1 MLPPPHP
8 PSDVV
13 DLAAQPPA
21 DNSADADT
29 AGDRAPRP
37 IYDFPSAVVMTEQI
51 RTTRDTSSNRV
62 LNQYLLGH
70 RLGRGQ
76 HGDVYKGF
84 DINRGYMVVAIKA
97 CRRKGKD
104 RMEELRAKNA
114 MERAAAAAASGAGAE
129 GRGLQRMGGGG
140 AHLVDRLQSAERKV
154 LREIAIMKKCKHGQ
168 IVQLLEVIDDRLTSK
183 IFMGACVAPLPQ
195 LTELMQS
202 TVMEY
207 MGGGEVKWRDS
218 ASPNALPVL
227 RVDQARRIC
236 RDVILGLE
244 YLHHQGII
252 HRDIK
257 PANLLW
263 TADRRGVKITDF
275 GVSHFSYAQRLKSVR
290 ASEAY
295 RRAVTKKKE
304 RLEREKEEK
313 ERLERAERERHWR
326 FQGKGKARGA
336 GGANVSGSG
345 SASSSGRVTP
355 KANTAKEKE
364 KAAGDEAD
372 DEDDADILEALEGTP
387 DPLLL
392 DDGGLS
398 RQAGTPS
405 FLAPE
410 IIWEFRKERQDELV
424 RRVGGLAGASTSATA
439 GTSVGAL
446 GAGWFG
452 GTRSRSGSEA
462 FGAEGQGRDGEAS
475 TSASLLATH
484 PAQSHSHSPVRP
496 GEARSRSA
504 SNPNPESGP
513 GQEKALPALPDGQ
526 DDLEHAPVDVN
537 VIPPSESSRHG
548 DEPTPPPRSPSPSS
562 SVHDSPKLP
571 STTANSNGR
580 TPATSAT
587 DPPSISAHANGEPE
601 PELAPSA
608 TTTTL
613 GTNVSAR
620 PPITK
625 AIDVWA
631 LGVTLYCLLCA
642 SCPWSGANEFVLYQA
657 VHAQDFRVPET
668 LGYDAIP
675 AGPRGLTREQAEA
688 SGSEGAFVV
697 WLLERLLE
705 KDVEKRITLDDVKVC
720 LCFPFFSFFYRRLS
734 PRLFLSLSHYLVI
747 IQLLCFSSVA
757 LSHSN
762 YHLLT
767 ANNYLISV
775 SRGSRAISPTRRHGC
790 ARRRPSGTTPSMSPP
805 QTSQTRCLCSSSHG
819 RSARPPL
826 PPCPARR
833 PRPGPSAAAGST
845 ESRGRAGG

>member
-1 MLPPPHP
+1 MLP
-8 PSDVV
+8 
-13 DLAAQPPA
+13 
-21 DNSADADT
+21 
-29 AGDRAPRP
+29 
-37 IYDFPSAVVMTEQI
+37 
-51 RTTRDTSSNRV
+51 
-62 LNQYLLGH
+62 
-70 RLGRGQ
+70 
-76 HGDVYKGF
+76 
-84 DINRGYMVVAIKA
+84 
-97 CRRKGKD
+97 
-104 RMEELRAKNA
+104 
-114 MERAAAAAASGAGAE
+114 
-129 GRGLQRMGGGG
+129 
-140 AHLVDRLQSAERKV
+140 
-154 LREIAIMKKCKHGQ
+154 
-168 IVQLLEVIDDRLTSK
+168 
-183 IFMGACVAPLPQ
+183 
-195 LTELMQS
+195 

-275 GVSHFSYAQRLKSVR
+275 GVSHFSYAQRLKAVR

-326 FQGKGKARGA
+326 FQGKGKARSA
-336 GGANVSGSG
+336 GGTNANASGSG

-355 KANTAKEKE
+355 KANAAKEKE
-364 KAAGDEAD
+364 KSAGDEAD

-462 FGAEGQGRDGEAS
+462 FGAEGRDGEAGGEES
-475 TSASLLATH
+475 VSASLLATH
-484 PAQSHSHSPVRP
+484 PAHSHSHSPVRA

-504 SNPNPESGP
+504 SNPNPEPES

-526 DDLEHAPVDVN
+526 DDLEHAPVGVN

-548 DEPTPPPRSPSPSS
+548 DEPTPPPRSPSPSPS
-562 SVHDSPKLP
+562 SSAHGSPKFP
-571 STTANSNGR
+571 SAMAITNGR
-580 TPATSAT
+580 TPTAAPPTVSAIA
-587 DPPSISAHANGEPE
+587 PSSIASGEPE
-601 PELAPSA
+601 LEPSA

-613 GTNVSAR
+613 SSNPSAR

-675 AGPRGLTREQAEA
+675 AGPRGLSRAQADE

-705 KDVEKRITLDDVKVC
+705 KDVEKRITLDEVKVR
-720 LCFPFFSFFYRRLS
+720 LCFPSFFFETL
-734 PRLFLSLSHYLVI
+734 PRLFFSLLYRSVIILVLFFCCAVTHGSTLANCEQLSH
-747 IQLLCFSSVA
+747 
-757 LSHSN
+757 
-762 YHLLT
+762 T
-767 ANNYLISV
+767 A
-775 SRGSRAISPTRRHGC
+775 SPMDH
-790 ARRRPSGTTPSMSPP
+790 A
-805 QTSQTRCLCSSSHG
+805 
-819 RSARPPL
+819 
-826 PPCPARR
+826 
-833 PRPGPSAAAGST
+833 
-845 ESRGRAGG
+845 